1 MIVKFHN
8 EGKTWFYPENNDSYE
23 FHELAATSALPFS
36 KSFEM
41 KVNDNNNSNLDLESG
56 LHQYVYN
63 IGNSIVSLTW
73 ELNNQTFTE
82 TINPNDSLYL
92 KPFIKHNFRGNGKLL
107 ILRIG
112 GKIVGD
118 SQRELSI
125 VGKKNAKRAI
135 SETIQWF
142 DPKGK
147 N

>member
-1 MIVKFHN
+1 
-8 EGKTWFYPENNDSYE
+8 
-23 FHELAATSALPFS
+23 
-36 KSFEM
+36 M
-41 KVNDNNNSNLDLESG
+41 KVNNNNSDLDLESG

-63 IGNSIVSLTW
+63 IGNNPVSLTW

-82 TINPNDSLYL
+82 SINPHDSLYL

-125 VGKKNAKRAI
+125 IGKKNAKRAI